1 MTYQPG
7 WVTTR
12 PRPLAAVGS
21 LIGVLASAILA
32 GHAVGGEK
40 PQGPGMPRV
49 RVSEDG
55 KTFVLTGS
63 GKRFVPWGFNYLGK
77 FEHLTPEYLAIFH
90 TGVTYQ
96 LVHTLA
102 LLGVALLAAQ
112 IPGRLV
118 TWAGA
123 SFVIGILL
131 FSGSLYLLTMTGISK
146 LGIITPFGGLAFLVG
161 WFCLGLAAWR
171 LS

>member
-1 MTYQPG
+1 MLRG
-7 WVTTR
+7 FLM
-12 PRPLAAVGS
+12 LAAFFGFT
-21 LIGVLASAILA
+21 GVALGAFAAHGLKS
-32 GHAVGGEK
+32 
-40 PQGPGMPRV
+40 R
-49 RVSEDG
+49 
-55 KTFVLTGS
+55 LTA
-63 GKRFVPWGFNYLGK
+63 
-77 FEHLTPEYLAIFH
+77 EYLAIFH

-102 LLGVALLAAQ
+102 LLGVALLATQ
-112 IPGRLV
+112 MPGRLI

-123 SFVIGILL
+123 SFAIGILL

-171 LS
+171 LA